1 MKYQHKNKNK
11 AKRNFIFQSFNDIIQ
26 FHEDKE
32 KKENI
37 ASCLDSKKASNGLT
51 PIRSK
56 NKKIIMLKEDKF
68 DKALHRGKS
77 PFFISDKINFRNEF
91 KCMKLNKYIKPKHL
105 GLSDYYMKKN
115 RNENDATE
123 EVEND
128 LSKTPRFKIS

>member
-1 MKYQHKNKNK
+1 MKYQHKYKNK
-11 AKRNFIFQSFNDIIQ
+11 TKRNFIFKSFNDIQ
-26 FHEDKE
+26 FHEDKK

-56 NKKIIMLKEDKF
+56 NKKIIMFSDEF
-68 DKALHRGKS
+68 DKALQRGKS

-91 KCMKLNKYIKPKHL
+91 KCMKLNKDIKTKHL
-105 GLSDYYMKKN
+105 GLCDYYMKKN
-115 RNENDATE
+115 RNENDITE

-128 LSKTPRFKIS
+128 RSRTPRFKIS

>member
-1 MKYQHKNKNK
+1 MKYQHKYKNK
-11 AKRNFIFQSFNDIIQ
+11 TKRNFIFKSFNDIQ
-26 FHEDKE
+26 FHEDKK

-56 NKKIIMLKEDKF
+56 NKKIIMFSQDEF
-68 DKALHRGKS
+68 DKALQRGKS

-91 KCMKLNKYIKPKHL
+91 KCMKLNKDIKTKHL
-105 GLSDYYMKKN
+105 GLCDYYMKKN
-115 RNENDATE
+115 RNENDITE

-128 LSKTPRFKIS
+128 HSRTPRFKIL